1 MNTNQSQVTLS
12 EQSVQQV
19 TSITSLQSIGVKL
32 MSSTTQERLKTLR
45 QQHIQ
50 VLDLLETFH

>member
-1 MNTNQSQVTLS
+1 MNTNQSQGTLS

-50 VLDLLETFH
+50 VRDLLETFH

>member
-50 VLDLLETFH
+50 VRDLLETFH